1 MRAAIYNPYLDS
13 LGGGERYSMA
23 VATVL
28 TKSGYRVDIEWP
40 DQKISEKLE
49 DRFGI
54 DLSGVN
60 FVSSINRGESYD
72 ICFWVSDGSIPSLK
86 ARKNFIHFQIPFHNI
101 KVNTLLTR
109 LKLFRVS
116 KIICNSYFTKRF
128 IDNSFKVESVVIY
141 PPVPIEKIKPGRK
154 ENIILSV
161 GRFSQLDRSKR
172 QDLLVEAFKKIFDSG
187 YRDWKLI
194 LAGGSDVGVGDYI
207 KKLEKLSVG
216 YPIKIFKKLSFK
228 DLKKLYAAS
237 KIFWS
242 ASGFGINEEKE
253 PEKVEHFGIAVV
265 EAMASGCI
273 PFAFAGGGHK
283 EIIKEGVNGFFWR
296 SISELVK
303 KTQKVIDELK
313 TERKI
318 SRQAVADSQKYSYER
333 FEKEF
338 LNLI

>member
-1 MRAAIYNPYLDS
+1 MKAAIYNPYLDS

-28 TKSGYRVDIEWP
+28 TKSGYKVDIEWP
-40 DQKISEKLE
+40 DEAISQKLE

-60 FVSSINRGESYD
+60 FVPSINRGESYD

-86 ARKNFIHFQIPFHNI
+86 ARKNFIHFQIPFHKI
-101 KVNTLLTR
+101 KVNTLLYK

-141 PPVPIEKIKPGRK
+141 PPAPVEKIQPGRK

-194 LAGGSDVGVGDYI
+194 LAGGTDIGVGNYI
-207 KKLEKLSVG
+207 DKLRKLSKG
-216 YPIKIFKKLSFK
+216 YPIKIIEKPIFQG
-228 DLKKLYAAS
+228 LKKLYSTS
-237 KIFWS
+237 KIYWS
-242 ASGFGINEEKE
+242 AAGYGVNDEKE
-253 PEKVEHFGIAVV
+253 PEKVEHFGISVA
-265 EAMASGCI
+265 EAMAGGVVPLIYS
-273 PFAFAGGGHK
+273 AGGHK
-283 EIIKEGVNGFFWR
+283 EIIKEGENGYLWT
-296 SISELVK
+296 SKQELVK
-303 KTQKVIDELK
+303 KTIKLADDKKLLI
-313 TERKI
+313 KI
-318 SRQAVADSQKYSYER
+318 SQNAIFSAAKYSYER

-338 LNLI
+338 LATI